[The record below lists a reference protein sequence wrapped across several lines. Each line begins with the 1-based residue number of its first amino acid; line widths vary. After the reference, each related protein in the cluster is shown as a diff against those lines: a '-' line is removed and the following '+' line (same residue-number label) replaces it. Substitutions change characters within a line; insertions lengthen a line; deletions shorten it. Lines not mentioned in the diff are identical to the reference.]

1 METIISLAT
10 RQIYDITATKH
21 GENNMPCPEC
31 STNRRKKNT
40 KCFSYNAEKEV
51 GYCSHCEARFVKHVP
66 FENKQYLKPEYVWEN
81 FTKLSDKAVKW
92 FEGRGISQRTLLSKQ
107 IGQKMEWMPQT

>member
-40 KCFSYNAEKEV
+40 KCFSYNAEKEIEKV
-51 GYCSHCEARFVKHVP
+51 V
-66 FENKQYLKPEYVWEN
+66 NTMYLKYRQIKSLEN
-81 FTKLSDKAVKW
+81 
-92 FEGRGISQRTLLSKQ
+92 
-107 IGQKMEWMPQT
+107 